1 MTRAARARTAA
12 AALTER
18 KWNMTRKTKL
28 TARDIMTGGVQ
39 CIGAH
44 QSLLDAAKM
53 MRDLNVGCL
62 PICGDNNRLTGLIT
76 DRDIVVQ
83 CCAEGIDPATVQAGS
98 LAGELHWIDA
108 SSGADEAL
116 SMMEEHVSLPHR
128 LAQIRRFP
136 QPHWLALHC
145 RFSRLEWLA
154 YMFWFSQDA
163 LARSYLVVLLP
174 VDGSH
179 G

>member
-1 MTRAARARTAA
+1 MTGNTQ
-12 AALTER
+12 
-18 KWNMTRKTKL
+18 L

-44 QSLLDAAKM
+44 QSLQEAAKM

-108 SSGADEAL
+108 TAGADEAL
-116 SMMEEHVSLPHR
+116 ATMEQHQIKRLPVIDVQQGHQLVGMITEANLAR
-128 LAQIRRFP
+128 NLTDAQIAEFATRVY
-136 QPHWLALHC
+136 AN
-145 RFSRLEWLA
+145 A
-154 YMFWFSQDA
+154 
-163 LARSYLVVLLP
+163 
-174 VDGSH
+174 
-179 G
+179 

>member
-1 MTRAARARTAA
+1 MTG
-12 AALTER
+12 
-18 KWNMTRKTKL
+18 KTQL

-44 QSLLDAAKM
+44 QSLMDAAKM

-108 SSGADEAL
+108 GSGADDAL
-116 SMMEEHVSLPHR
+116 AMMEEHQIKRLPVIDVRAGHQLVGMITEANLAR
-128 LAQIRRFP
+128 NLTDAQIAEF
-136 QPHWLALHC
+136 ATKVY
-145 RFSRLEWLA
+145 A
-154 YMFWFSQDA
+154 NA
-163 LARSYLVVLLP
+163 
-174 VDGSH
+174 
-179 G
+179 